1 MNAPNF
7 SRCPT
12 ASFRGIMPNL
22 NIAAISGPGAVYR
35 IPSASRICRNLRS
48 SLTMGSVP
56 RVRCKRRTP
65 ASPPERRGSLTMAS
79 VLVERLGSPVHPT
92 NSGSVGARVRG
103 LVLVVVV
110 FAGVAGSL
118 LGPRRH
124 VARPEYDR
132 APAVDP
138 HRERRDLMIVIERPF
153 DLQRVVHVDRRE
165 VLLGP
170 PPRRRELDAVVRAVR
185 RRQCELDAL
194 VEVRIPVHRGHG
206 AFDRDQILL

>member
-12 ASFRGIMPNL
+12 ASLRGIMPNL
-22 NIAAISGPGAVYR
+22 NIAAISGAGAVYR
-35 IPSASRICRNLRS
+35 IPSASRMCRNLRS
-48 SLTMGSVP
+48 SLTMRSIP
-56 RVRCKRRTP
+56 PDRCKRSTP
-65 ASPPERRGSLTMAS
+65 ASPPESRRSLTMAS

-92 NSGSVGARVRG
+92 KSGSVGARVRG

-124 VARPEYDR
+124 LARPEYDR

-170 PPRRRELDAVVRAVR
+170 PPWRRDLDAVVRAVR
-185 RRQCELDAL
+185 RGQRELDAL

-206 AFDRDQILL
+206 AFDRYQMLR